1 MGDAR
6 RAGDGNHGTGHE
18 PVDQRMTQDA
28 AADRTT
34 VVLTIAGSDSSGG
47 AGIQA
52 DLKTFTVL
60 GTYGASALTALTAQ
74 NTCGVSGILAVPPD
88 FIRQQ
93 IDAVAGD
100 FAISA
105 AKTGMLN
112 NRETVEAVAKAL
124 QQHSLRPL
132 VVDPVIVATSGD
144 TLLAPDALQA
154 MRDVLIPRADI
165 LTPNLHEAARLL
177 DQPVA
182 NDEAEMIAQARSLL
196 ELGCNA
202 VVIKGGH
209 GESAEAVDMLV
220 EGEAVTRLALPRINT
235 RNTHGT
241 GCTFSAAI
249 AAYLAQSAPLGQAV
263 LDAKRFV
270 HEALQAA
277 SGLSLGSGTGPVDV
291 LFNAQKRH

>member
-1 MGDAR
+1 
-6 RAGDGNHGTGHE
+6 
-18 PVDQRMTQDA
+18 MTQDA
-28 AADRTT
+28 AADRTP
-34 VVLTIAGSDSSGG
+34 VALTIAGSDSSGG

-60 GTYGASALTALTAQ
+60 GVYGASVLTALTAQ
-74 NTCGVSGILAVPPD
+74 STRGVSGILAVPPD

-100 FAISA
+100 FAIGA
-105 AKTGMLN
+105 VKTGMLN
-112 NRETVEAVAKAL
+112 NRETVLAVANACK
-124 QQHSLRPL
+124 HHELRPL

-144 TLLAPDALQA
+144 TLLAPDAVDA
-154 MRDVLIPRADI
+154 MRDELIPNADI
-165 LTPNLHEAARLL
+165 LTPNLDEAARLL

-182 NDEAEMIAQARSLL
+182 KDEAGIIAQACSLL
-196 ELGCNA
+196 GLGCKA
-202 VVIKGGH
+202 IVIKGGH
-209 GESAEAVDMLV
+209 GEGAEAIDLLVD
-220 EGEAVTRLALPRINT
+220 GEAVTRLALPRINT

-249 AAYLAQSAPLGQAV
+249 VANLAQGVPLKPAV

-277 SGLSLGSGTGPVDV
+277 AGLSLGRGTGPVD
-291 LFNAQKRH
+291 LLQHERKRPQRR

>member
-1 MGDAR
+1 
-6 RAGDGNHGTGHE
+6 
-18 PVDQRMTQDA
+18 MTQDA
-28 AADRTT
+28 AADHIA

-60 GTYGASALTALTAQ
+60 GTYGASVLTALTAQ
-74 NTCGVSGILAVPPD
+74 NTCGVSGILAVPAD

-93 IDAVAGD
+93 IDAVASD
-100 FAISA
+100 FAIGA
-105 AKTGMLN
+105 VKTGMLN
-112 NRETVEAVAKAL
+112 NRETVEVVANAL
-124 QQHSLRPL
+124 KQHSLRPL
-132 VVDPVIVATSGD
+132 IVDPVIVATSGD

-154 MRDVLIPRADI
+154 MRDQLIPHADV

-182 NDEAEMIAQARSLL
+182 NDEAEMITQARSLL

-209 GESAEAVDMLV
+209 GEGAEAVDMLV
-220 EGEAVTRLALPRINT
+220 DGEAETRLALPRINT

-249 AAYLAQSAPLGQAV
+249 AAFLAQGASLRQAV
-263 LDAKRFV
+263 LDAKHFV

-277 SGLSLGSGTGPVDV
+277 AGLSLGSGVGPVDV
-291 LFNAQKRH
+291 LFTVQKRP